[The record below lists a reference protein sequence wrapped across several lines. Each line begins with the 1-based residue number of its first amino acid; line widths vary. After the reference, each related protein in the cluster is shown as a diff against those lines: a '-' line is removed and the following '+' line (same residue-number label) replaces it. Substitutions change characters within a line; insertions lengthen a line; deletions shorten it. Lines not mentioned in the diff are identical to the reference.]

1 MKLLSGYKTYLYVA
15 VASGVFAA
23 HLLGFINDAIYQ
35 QALAFLGFGSVAAL
49 RAAVGGKQA

>member
-1 MKLLSGYKTYLYVA
+1 MKLLSGYKTYLCVA